1 MAFLCYLNTWIVSM
15 SWHMEET
22 MLEKEFEKLY
32 YKFRNNYCKN
42 LFSTVDE
49 DKDSLSPTESYCVE
63 VIFLMN
69 RPTVHQF
76 ANYVNI
82 SQPNATYRISNL
94 IHKGYVR
101 KVSSEEDRR
110 EYFLEV
116 TDKFSKNYGM
126 NSAYNAE
133 LMKGI
138 REKFTSE
145 EIVLIEKI
153 IKKINGIMPWFN
165 LIPS

>member
-1 MAFLCYLNTWIVSM
+1 
-15 SWHMEET
+15 

-42 LFSTVDE
+42 LFSSVNE

-63 VIFLMN
+63 VIFLLN
-69 RPTVHQF
+69 RPTVRQF

-94 IHKGYVR
+94 IEKGYVR
-101 KVSSEEDRR
+101 KVLSLEDRR

-126 NSAYNAE
+126 NASYNAE
-133 LMKGI
+133 LMATI
-138 REKFTSE
+138 RENFTKE
-145 EIVLIEKI
+145 EIETMEKLL
-153 IKKINGIMPWFN
+153 KKLNDIMV
-165 LIPS
+165 

>member
-1 MAFLCYLNTWIVSM
+1 
-15 SWHMEET
+15 

-42 LFSTVDE
+42 LFSSVNE

-63 VIFLMN
+63 VIFLLN
-69 RPTVHQF
+69 RPTVRQF

-94 IHKGYVR
+94 IEKGYVR
-101 KVSSEEDRR
+101 KVLSLEDRR

-116 TDKFSKNYGM
+116 TDKFSKNYGI
-126 NSAYNAE
+126 NASYNAE
-133 LMKGI
+133 LMTTI
-138 REKFTSE
+138 RENFTKE
-145 EIVLIEKI
+145 EIETMEKLL
-153 IKKINGIMPWFN
+153 KKLNDIMV
-165 LIPS
+165 

>member
-1 MAFLCYLNTWIVSM
+1 MLIYKGVKD
-15 SWHMEET
+15 

-32 YKFRNNYCKN
+32 FKFRNNYCKN
-42 LFSTVDE
+42 LFSSVNE
-49 DKDSLSPTESYCVE
+49 EKDSLSPTEAYCVE
-63 VIFLMN
+63 VIFLLN

-101 KVSSEEDRR
+101 KVPSLDDRR

-126 NSAYNAE
+126 NASFNAE
-133 LMKGI
+133 LMSGI
-138 REKFTSE
+138 RDKFSKE
-145 EIVLIEKI
+145 EIALMEKM
-153 IKKINGIMPWFN
+153 IKRLNDIM
-165 LIPS
+165 I

>member
-1 MAFLCYLNTWIVSM
+1 
-15 SWHMEET
+15 

-32 YKFRNNYCKN
+32 FKFRNNYCKN
-42 LFSTVDE
+42 LFSGVNE

-63 VIFLMN
+63 AIFLLN

-94 IHKGYVR
+94 ISKGYVR
-101 KVSSEEDRR
+101 KVLSEDDRR

-116 TDKFSKNYGM
+116 TDKFAKNYGM
-126 NSAYNAE
+126 NASFNSQ
-133 LMKGI
+133 LMNNI
-138 REKFTSE
+138 REKFTQE
-145 EIVLIEKI
+145 EIAQLEKLM
-153 IKKINGIMPWFN
+153 KKLNTIMP
-165 LIPS
+165 

>member
-1 MAFLCYLNTWIVSM
+1 
-15 SWHMEET
+15 

-32 YKFRNNYCKN
+32 FKFRNNYCKN
-42 LFSTVDE
+42 LFSGVSE

-63 VIFLMN
+63 AIFLMN

-94 IHKGYVR
+94 ISKGYVR
-101 KVSSEEDRR
+101 KVLSEDDRR

-126 NSAYNAE
+126 NSSFNAQ
-133 LMKGI
+133 LMDNI
-138 REKFTSE
+138 REKFSQE
-145 EIVLIEKI
+145 EIVQLEKF
-153 IKKINGIMPWFN
+153 IKKLNSIMP
-165 LIPS
+165 

>member
-1 MAFLCYLNTWIVSM
+1 
-15 SWHMEET
+15 

-32 YKFRNNYCKN
+32 FKFRNNYCKN
-42 LFSTVDE
+42 LFSGVNE

-63 VIFLMN
+63 AIFLMN

-94 IHKGYVR
+94 ISKGYVR
-101 KVSSEEDRR
+101 KVLSEDDRR

-126 NSAYNAE
+126 NASFNAQ
-133 LMKGI
+133 LMSNI
-138 REKFTSE
+138 REKFSQD
-145 EIVLIEKI
+145 EIAQLEKFM
-153 IKKINGIMPWFN
+153 KKLNSIM
-165 LIPS
+165 S

>member
-1 MAFLCYLNTWIVSM
+1 MIGAKD
-15 SWHMEET
+15 

-32 YKFRNNYCKN
+32 FKFRNNYCKN
-42 LFSTVDE
+42 LFSSVNE

-63 VIFLMN
+63 AIFLLN

-94 IHKGYVR
+94 ISKGYIR
-101 KVSSEEDRR
+101 KILSLDDRR

-126 NSAYNAE
+126 NSSYNTE
-133 LMKGI
+133 LMSGI
-138 REKFTSE
+138 RDKFTKE
-145 EIVLIEKI
+145 EVALLERML
-153 IKKINGIMPWFN
+153 KKIVHEI
-165 LIPS
+165 LI

>member
-1 MAFLCYLNTWIVSM
+1 
-15 SWHMEET
+15 

-32 YKFRNNYCKN
+32 FKFRNYYCKN
-42 LFSTVDE
+42 LFSSVNE
-49 DKDSLSPTESYCVE
+49 EEDSLTPTEAYCVE
-63 VIFLMN
+63 TIFLMN

-94 IHKGYVR
+94 INKGYIK
-101 KVSSEEDRR
+101 KVLSTADRR

-116 TDKFSKNYGM
+116 TDKFSNTYGV
-126 NSAYNAE
+126 NSPFSSE

-138 REKFTSE
+138 RDEFTEEEVEQLEK
-145 EIVLIEKI
+145 LL
-153 IKKINGIMPWFN
+153 KKIVDEI
-165 LIPS
+165 LDKK

>member
-1 MAFLCYLNTWIVSM
+1 
-15 SWHMEET
+15 

-32 YKFRNNYCKN
+32 FKFRNNYCKN
-42 LFSTVDE
+42 LFSSVNE
-49 DKDSLSPTESYCVE
+49 EKESLSPTESYCVE
-63 VIFLMN
+63 AIFLMN

-94 IHKGYVR
+94 ISKGYVR
-101 KVSSEEDRR
+101 KVVSEDDRR

-126 NSAYNAE
+126 NASFNTQ
-133 LMKGI
+133 LMNRI
-138 REKFTSE
+138 REKFSQD
-145 EIVLIEKI
+145 EIEQMEKL
-153 IKKINGIMPWFN
+153 IKKLNTIMP
-165 LIPS
+165 